1 MFNNTLPRSWNFDN
15 WSVLVPSPSL
25 PHCVIALSQY
35 HNCHRDNWAKT
46 SAKNKDLNVFVGAP
60 ASQDAGAHYVT
71 ADQMGQ
77 IIAGTRN
84 GYASFGG
91 VMLWDAYAAKCE
103 CVHVNLKEL
112 ESGRVEHV
120 LLRSTAFSAWGC
132 IAGSE
137 ILTCTLVLANSNY
150 DSMP

>member
-15 WSVLVPSPSL
+15 WSVLVLSPSL

-35 HNCHRDNWAKT
+35 HNCYRDNWANT
-46 SAKNKDLNVFVGAP
+46 SVKNKDLNVFVGAL

-84 GYASFGG
+84 GYA
-91 VMLWDAYAAKCE
+91 
-103 CVHVNLKEL
+103 
-112 ESGRVEHV
+112 
-120 LLRSTAFSAWGC
+120 
-132 IAGSE
+132 
-137 ILTCTLVLANSNY
+137 
-150 DSMP
+150 